1 MKTLLSAIV
10 LLVGL
15 STSVFAEERTI
26 TVNGQGTVET
36 APDMATVTL
45 GVTRT
50 APEAGEALDA
60 TSEAVAEV
68 IARLEDLN
76 IAPQDMQTSG
86 LNLQPIWSREVKNGT
101 QSREITGFSASNQLT
116 VRVRELNDLGVL
128 LDAVVQEGANTFA
141 GLRFSLQDPASAL
154 ADARAVAV
162 RDAMMKAGQIAD
174 TAEVTL
180 GPVLSITENGGM
192 PRPVNMEMSTA
203 RMSDSVPV
211 VAGEVS
217 LSVSVSMRFAIAD

>member
-86 LNLQPIWSREVKNGT
+86 LNLQPIWSREVTNGT

-154 ADARAVAV
+154 ADARAAAV

-174 TAEVTL
+174 AAEVTL

>member
-86 LNLQPIWSREVKNGT
+86 LNLQPIWSREVTNGT

-174 TAEVTL
+174 AAEVTL

>member
-15 STSVFAEERTI
+15 STSAFAEERTI

-154 ADARAVAV
+154 ADARAAAV

-174 TAEVTL
+174 AAEVTL

>member
-15 STSVFAEERTI
+15 STSAFAEERTI